1 MGRSNPDPVLRRTPG
16 ARFTTTLLAGS
27 EKPHERSAAFTRS
40 RDSCTEASAR
50 PTMEKPGIPFAM
62 TTSTST
68 GTASTPRSVA
78 DRTTHCPRTLIGLRT
93 R

>member
-1 MGRSNPDPVLRRTPG
+1 MGRSNPDPVLRSAPG
-16 ARFTTTLLAGS
+16 ARFTTTLLAGMA
-27 EKPHERSAAFTRS
+27 KPHERSAAFTRS
-40 RDSCTEASAR
+40 RDSCTDASAI
-50 PTMEKPGIPFAM
+50 PTMENPGMPFDT

-78 DRTTHCPRTLIGLRT
+78 ARTTHWPCTLIARRT